1 MRSRRSSRRQE
12 EREIDD
18 TRVFR
23 KSDVRKPRVRW
34 QGILGVGLAAL
45 LLFGAGAL
53 VGFLRSLSQ
62 PPPGLIPVEL
72 LETYE
77 GRINILVLGIDGGVN
92 GRLTRPNVS
101 TGRSDV
107 LMLVSIDEVS
117 KEAGVLWIP
126 RDTRIYIPG
135 SINDYDKAGHAHAY
149 GGPELAVK
157 AVQEFLK
164 VDIHHYVRVDFEAF
178 KKAVDVLGGVE
189 IDVPPGMD
197 YEDPDQDLFIH
208 LKPGKQRLYGDE
220 ALQFVRFREYTNA
233 DIGRIEAQKR
243 FIKALI
249 DKAFSMSSLLKIP
262 DLVKEVTPYF
272 KTDLSDADVL
282 YLANMARSIKP
293 DNVSMGMVPGIPR
306 DLSDGERVVSYWV
319 ADGSGTTKVVDELI
333 RGLSREKNATVKIAI
348 QNGCGVQGAADA
360 LATILQDQGF
370 AVVSVGNA
378 SRYDYAQTQ
387 VIAGADSK
395 EGQILVLNSL
405 KRLCPGIKA
414 YKADN
419 IPEGADVLVIV
430 GKDYRAPG
438 S

>member
-1 MRSRRSSRRQE
+1 MKSRRSSRRQSE
-12 EREIDD
+12 HEIDD

-23 KSDVRKPRVRW
+23 KSDVRKPRARW
-34 QGILGVGLAAL
+34 QRTLGVVLAAL

-53 VGFLRSLSQ
+53 VGFLRSISQ
-62 PPPGLIPVEL
+62 PPHGLIPEEM
-72 LETYE
+72 LETYQ

-92 GRLTRPNVS
+92 GRLNKPNVN

-117 KEAGVLWIP
+117 KEAGVLWVP

-149 GGPELAVK
+149 GGPELSVK

-178 KKAVDVLGGVE
+178 KKAVDVLGGVD

-220 ALQFVRFREYTNA
+220 ALQFVRFREPTNA

-249 DKAFSMSSLLKIP
+249 DKAFSMSSVLKIP
-262 DLVKEVTPYF
+262 DLVKEITPYF
-272 KTDLSDADVL
+272 RTDLSEADVL
-282 YLANMARSIKP
+282 YLANIARSIKP
-293 DNVSMGMVPGIPR
+293 DSVGMGVVPGIPK
-306 DLSDGERVVSYWV
+306 DLSDGDRVVSYWV
-319 ADGSGTTKVVDELI
+319 ADGSATTKMVDELI
-333 RGLSREKNATVKIAI
+333 KGLSREKNATVKVAI
-348 QNGCGVQGAADA
+348 QNGCGIQGAADA

-370 AVVSVGNA
+370 TVVSVGNA
-378 SRYDYAQTQ
+378 DRYDYAQTQ
-387 VIAGADSK
+387 VFAGADAK
-395 EGQILVLNSL
+395 EGQILVFNSL
-405 KRLCPGIKA
+405 KRFYPGAKA
-414 YKADN
+414 FRSDK

-430 GKDYRAPG
+430 GKDYRVSG